1 MPLEYRMEL
10 GDAETA
16 VPELVVNGVEELV
29 NIPVEYRLES
39 GNEETP
45 VPVTGPTVAAPL
57 ELV

>member
-1 MPLEYRMEL
+1 MPLEYRIEL

-16 VPELVVNGVEELV
+16 VPELVINGAEEFV
-29 NIPVEYRLES
+29 NIPVEYKLES

>member
-1 MPLEYRMEL
+1 MEL

-29 NIPVEYRLES
+29 NIPVEYKLES